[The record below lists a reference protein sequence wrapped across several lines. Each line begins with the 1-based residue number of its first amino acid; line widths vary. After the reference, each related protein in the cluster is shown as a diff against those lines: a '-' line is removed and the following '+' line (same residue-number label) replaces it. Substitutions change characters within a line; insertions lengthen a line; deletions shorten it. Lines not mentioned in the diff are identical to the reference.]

1 MPRDEQSI
9 YVYIIK
15 ALILLK
21 SALLFFTS
29 RTLSF
34 SLSYLRPRALFVVV
48 PACGLVGG
56 KMSTF
61 FGAPKKVQ
69 TLNSKKARRKKWI
82 EKSNVVSLHFQARY
96 TRGCCSLHPR
106 RRRRRRR
113 RRKRLGVLLL
123 LLLFVLLLVIIATA
137 AAVVDDELLLLAFV
151 VKSRHRYP
159 RPKFF

>member
-1 MPRDEQSI
+1 MPCDEQSI

-56 KMSTF
+56 KMSNKVFGF
-61 FGAPKKVQ
+61 FLARQKDKNPKLQ
-69 TLNSKKARRKKWI
+69 SEKK
-82 EKSNVVSLHFQARY
+82 KS
-96 TRGCCSLHPR
+96 G
-106 RRRRRRR
+106 
-113 RRKRLGVLLL
+113 
-123 LLLFVLLLVIIATA
+123 
-137 AAVVDDELLLLAFV
+137 
-151 VKSRHRYP
+151 
-159 RPKFF
+159 